1 MGENLE
7 RLHVAGGHP
16 IIKKFEGLGG
26 RMSIISLKKCV
37 LSKIWCLEKIKK
49 NKDNLGKQK

>member
-16 IIKKFEGLGG
+16 IMKKFEGLGG